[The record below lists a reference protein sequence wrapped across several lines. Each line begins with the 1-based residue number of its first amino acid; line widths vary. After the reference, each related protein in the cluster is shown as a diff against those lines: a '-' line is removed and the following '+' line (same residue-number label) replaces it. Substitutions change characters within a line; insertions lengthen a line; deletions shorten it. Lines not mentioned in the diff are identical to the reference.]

1 MKTLIYQHRLLKKG
15 EEDVK
20 KVELI
25 DVSKSYDKKNE
36 VISNINVTIEPGEFF
51 VLVGPSGCGK
61 STMLRMIAGLE
72 DITAGVLKIGDGEVN
87 NLPPSKRNI
96 SMVFQNYALYP
107 HLSVEEN
114 IVFGLHVKKV
124 PKAERK
130 ARCEETAKMLG
141 LSDYLKRK
149 PRELSG
155 GQRQRVALARAI
167 VNQAP
172 ICLMDE
178 PLSNL
183 DAKLRAHMRSEIR
196 QIQRKLG
203 ITMIY
208 VTHDQVEAMT
218 MGDRIMIL
226 HDGKIQQIGKPI
238 DIYNNPANPF
248 VATFIGSPPMNIAE
262 AEYNAETSNLHFG
275 SDGKIA
281 IPKDDEKY
289 MKSGRIIVGL
299 RPEHLKVATKET
311 EEADKIHVEVINV
324 EVLGNETIFSF
335 MLGEKEWMA
344 KWTGQWRINVG
355 DVIPVVINYESL
367 CFFDSETQQIVKTPT
382 DIENYMFDQEV
393 LK

>member
-1 MKTLIYQHRLLKKG
+1 MF
-15 EEDVK
+15 VK

-25 DVSKSYDKKNE
+25 DVSKSYDKKTE
-36 VISNINVTIEPGEFF
+36 VISNIDVTIEPGEFF

-72 DITAGVLKIGDGEVN
+72 DITKGVLKIGGEEAN
-87 NLPPSKRNI
+87 LLPPSKRNI

-107 HLSVEEN
+107 HLTVEEN
-114 IVFGLHVKKV
+114 IIFGLHVKKIG
-124 PKAERK
+124 KAERK
-130 ARCEETAKMLG
+130 KRCQEVAEMLG

-196 QIQRKLG
+196 QIQRRLG

-226 HDGKIQQIGKPI
+226 HEGKIQQIGNPI
-238 DIYNNPANPF
+238 EIYNKPANPF
-248 VATFIGSPPMNIAE
+248 VATFIGSPPMNIKNAE
-262 AEYNAETSNLHFG
+262 VNAETNEILLTENNRIKFPDTDSTL
-275 SDGKIA
+275 K
-281 IPKDDEKY
+281 
-289 MKSGRIIVGL
+289 GRKKIIVGI
-299 RPEHLKVATKET
+299 RPEHLRTPSKE
-311 EEADKIHVEVINV
+311 EKEGNKIVVEVVNV

-335 MLGEKEWMA
+335 KLGDDEWLA
-344 KWTGQWRINVG
+344 KWTGQWSIQVG
-355 DVIPVVINYESL
+355 DTIPITINFESVCL
-367 CFFDSETQQIVKTPT
+367 FDDETKQVVKTPS
-382 DIENYMFDQEV
+382 DIEQHVFDKEV
-393 LK
+393 LL